1 MRGLLF
7 SCFVHV
13 PLTRAAPMWRRALPR
28 FVGTPRVFCGES
40 PASSKAASFEKRN
53 PKGCAPTQLG
63 KRQGLAASA
72 VVAAAAS
79 ETTRY
84 SYDLPFALNLILSLS
99 RVNSMWVLMGVNA
112 LSESFG
118 CPMW

>member
-1 MRGLLF
+1 MRDLLF

-53 PKGCAPTQLG
+53 PKGCATLR
-63 KRQGLAASA
+63 RQGLAEAE
-72 VVAAAAS
+72 AAAS

-84 SYDLPFALNLILSLS
+84 SYDLPFALNFILSLS
-99 RVNSMWVLMGVNA
+99 SVNSMGVLMGIKA
-112 LSESFG
+112 LSEGFS
-118 CPMW
+118 CRTR